1 MILCDIGNTTYH
13 FKNGKDDFRIFLKD
27 KLPKLNKKI
36 YFISV
41 NDKATRK
48 FLKKYPKSINL
59 KSILKFNTTYS
70 GIGIDRVVACSGIK
84 NGIIV
89 DAGSAITIDIMA
101 NGNHIGG
108 FILPGFKALK
118 KLYPQIS
125 KKLKF
130 NFQKNINLDK
140 IPLDTSN
147 AINYSIYSMIIEP
160 IKKVSNKYNKNI
172 FITGG
177 DGKLLLPYLKQYKV
191 KYNKNLI
198 FKNMKKIIK
207 ENRC

>member
-13 FKNGKDDFRIFLKD
+13 FKDGKKDFRIFLD
-27 KLPKLNKKI
+27 DDIPKFNKKI

-41 NDKATRK
+41 NDKATAK
-48 FLKKYPKSINL
+48 LLKRYPQSINL
-59 KSILKFNTTYS
+59 KDIVTFTTTYK
-70 GIGIDRVVACSGIK
+70 GIGVDRIIACSGVK
-84 NGIIV
+84 NGIIIDV
-89 DAGSAITIDIMA
+89 GSAITIDIMK
-101 NGNHIGG
+101 NGNHLGG
-108 FILPGFKALK
+108 FILPGFRALRK
-118 KLYPQIS
+118 IYPQIS

-130 NFQKNINLDK
+130 NFEKNINLDK
-140 IPLDTSN
+140 IPLDTTT

-160 IKKVSNKYNKNI
+160 ILKIEKKYKINI

-177 DGKLLLPYLKQYKV
+177 DGKLLLPYLKKYKV